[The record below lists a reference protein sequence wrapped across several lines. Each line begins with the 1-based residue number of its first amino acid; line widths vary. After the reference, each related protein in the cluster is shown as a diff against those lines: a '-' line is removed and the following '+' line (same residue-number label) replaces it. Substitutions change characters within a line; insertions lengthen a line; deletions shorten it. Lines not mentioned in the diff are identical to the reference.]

1 MLNELNLRINVDE
14 NIKLNEITI
23 QFKKLLVELRKKE
36 LPIEQIASINKK
48 IDELN
53 ATTVEGNELKKTI
66 KTKQTEIIKLLEKEL
81 KLVPK
86 NYYRNL
92 WMPLGLSVFGIPMG
106 VVFGTTMKNM
116 AFIGLGLP
124 IGMLIGIAVGSAM
137 DKKAFAE
144 GRQIDIEIKH

>member
-23 QFKKLLVELRKKE
+23 QFKKLLVELRQKE
-36 LPIEQIASINKK
+36 LPIEQTASINKK

-53 ATTVEGNELKKTI
+53 ATTVKGDALKKTI

-92 WMPLGLSVFGIPMG
+92 WMPLALAVFGIPLG
-106 VVFGTTMKNM
+106 LVFGASLKNIG
-116 AFIGLGLP
+116 FIGLGFP
-124 IGMLIGIAVGSAM
+124 IGMGIGIAVGSAM

>member
-53 ATTVEGNELKKTI
+53 ASTVEGNELKKTI

-106 VVFGTTMKNM
+106 VVFGTILKNM